1 MFGASE
7 AVSVLSQSFSRFA
20 DVFDVIPQSAQ
31 AVRSAELARKAL
43 LQAEDA
49 RRQHQHLADDRH
61 REISSLKRQLEEV

>member
-1 MFGASE
+1 M
-7 AVSVLSQSFSRFA
+7 
-20 DVFDVIPQSAQ
+20 FDVIPQSAQ